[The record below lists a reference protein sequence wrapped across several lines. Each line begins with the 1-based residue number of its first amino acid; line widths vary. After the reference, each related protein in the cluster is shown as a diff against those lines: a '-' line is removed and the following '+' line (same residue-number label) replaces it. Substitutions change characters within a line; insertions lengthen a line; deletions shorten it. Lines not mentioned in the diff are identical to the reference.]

1 MLSVFKRY
9 PMSRPFFAFL
19 MASAALSA
27 ADAPAPTAP
36 TNAKPAASASVPGL
50 PEVEGVSREE
60 LLKFRRAAAKTAA
73 DPEIQAAREKIQE
86 IRKQAEFAS
95 DDDKKSM
102 RSELEATVDK
112 LVELTRTAIAKA
124 DPSLSKETIIKVS
137 EAFEKQQRSRV
148 QEANKKAMAG
158 TGKAFP
164 GATDAKPAV
173 RDPQADKKTL
183 PISPAARGPVQV
195 PQVEGVSAEDTAK
208 FKAALPR
215 AYQDAA
221 WKAARTKLQ
230 ELTAKTQFLTGSERA
245 DMQPDFEKTAAEM
258 RTAMRAAVAKVD
270 PSLSADTIAKI
281 SEAMEQ
287 NLRSGRGK

>member
-1 MLSVFKRY
+1 M
-9 PMSRPFFAFL
+9 PRPFFTLL
-19 MASAALSA
+19 MATAALTA
-27 ADAPAPTAP
+27 ADTPAPAT
-36 TNAKPAASASVPGL
+36 TTTKPAATASVPGL

-137 EAFEKQQRSRV
+137 AAFEKQQRTRA
-148 QEANKKAMAG
+148 QEANKKAIAG

-164 GATDAKPAV
+164 GSTDAKPAV

-183 PISPAARGPVQV
+183 PTTPAARGPVQV

-258 RTAMRAAVAKVD
+258 RAAMRAAVAKVD
-270 PSLSADTIAKI
+270 PALSADTIAKI

-287 NLRSGRGK
+287 NMRGGRGK

>member
-1 MLSVFKRY
+1 
-9 PMSRPFFAFL
+9 MSRPFFALFL
-19 MASAALSA
+19 AATALTA
-27 ADAPAPTAP
+27 ADTPAPAT
-36 TNAKPAASASVPGL
+36 TGAKPAASASVPGL

-73 DPEIQAAREKIQE
+73 DPEIQAARDKIQE
-86 IRKQAEFAS
+86 IRKQAEFAG
-95 DDDKKSM
+95 DDEKKSM
-102 RSELEATVDK
+102 RGEAEEAISR
-112 LVELTRTAIAKA
+112 LVEVTRSAIAKA
-124 DPSLSKETIIKVS
+124 DPSLSKESIKQIS
-137 EAFEKQQRSRV
+137 DALEKQQRSRA
-148 QEANKKAMAG
+148 QEANRKAMAG

-208 FKAALPR
+208 FKSALPR
-215 AYQDAA
+215 AYQDAG
-221 WKAARTKLQ
+221 WRAARTKLQ
-230 ELTAKTQFLTGSERA
+230 ELSAKTQFLTGSERA
-245 DMQPDFEKTAAEM
+245 DMQPDFEKAAAEM
-258 RTAMRAAVAKVD
+258 RAAMRAAVTKVD

>member
-1 MLSVFKRY
+1 M
-9 PMSRPFFAFL
+9 PRPFFTLL
-19 MASAALSA
+19 MATAALTA
-27 ADAPAPTAP
+27 ADTPAPAPT
-36 TNAKPAASASVPGL
+36 TTKPAATASVPGL

-124 DPSLSKETIIKVS
+124 DPSLSKETIVKVS
-137 EAFEKQQRSRV
+137 AAFEKQQRTRA
-148 QEANKKAMAG
+148 QEANKKAIAG

-164 GATDAKPAV
+164 GGTDAKPAV

-183 PISPAARGPVQV
+183 PTAPAARGPVQV

-221 WKAARTKLQ
+221 WRAARTKLQ

-258 RTAMRAAVAKVD
+258 RAAMRAAVAKVD
-270 PSLSADTIAKI
+270 PSLSTETIAKI

-287 NLRSGRGK
+287 NLRGGRGK

>member
-1 MLSVFKRY
+1 
-9 PMSRPFFAFL
+9 MSRPFFALFL
-19 MASAALSA
+19 AATALTA
-27 ADAPAPTAP
+27 ADTPAPAT
-36 TNAKPAASASVPGL
+36 TGAKPAAAATVPGL

-73 DPEIQAAREKIQE
+73 DPEIQAARDKIQE
-86 IRKQAEFAS
+86 IRKQAEFAG
-95 DDDKKSM
+95 DDEKKSM
-102 RSELEATVDK
+102 RGEAEEAISR
-112 LVELTRTAIAKA
+112 LVEVTRSAIAKA
-124 DPSLSKETIIKVS
+124 DPSLSKESIKQIS
-137 EAFEKQQRSRV
+137 DALEKQQRSRA
-148 QEANKKAMAG
+148 QEANRKAMAG

-215 AYQDAA
+215 AYQDAG
-221 WKAARTKLQ
+221 WRAARTKLQ
-230 ELTAKTQFLTGSERA
+230 ELSAKTQFLTGSERA
-245 DMQPDFEKTAAEM
+245 DMQPDFEKAAAEM
-258 RTAMRAAVAKVD
+258 RAAMRAAVAKVD
-270 PSLSADTIAKI
+270 PALSADTIAKI

-287 NLRSGRGK
+287 NMRSGRGK